1 VSPKNLG
8 SLGWLWSGLVSE
20 EIKVLIK
27 NRKARHEYFIE
38 DVYEAGIALAG
49 NEVKSIR
56 AGSAN
61 IKDAYV
67 RIKDSE
73 AYIYNMYISPYEKAS
88 SWGQEPIR
96 IRKLLLH
103 KKEIIKLTSFVMQKG
118 FTLVPLTVYL
128 KKGKVKIE
136 IGTAKGKKLYDKR
149 QEIAERD
156 AERNKEIARKMAR

>member
-1 VSPKNLG
+1 L
-8 SLGWLWSGLVSE
+8 GLVSE
-20 EIKVLIK
+20 DRKVLIT

-38 DVYEAGIALAG
+38 DSFEAGIALIG

-67 RIKDSE
+67 RIKDGE
-73 AYIYNMYISPYEKAS
+73 AFIYNMHISPYEKAS
-88 SWGQEPIR
+88 SWGGQEPLR
-96 IRKLLLH
+96 VRKLLLH
-103 KKEIIKLTSFVMQKG
+103 KKEIVKLLVFVMQKG

-136 IGTAKGKKLYDKR
+136 VGAAKGKKLYDKR

-156 AERNKEIARKMAR
+156 AERSKEIARKMAR